1 MLSQTS
7 VTGAHHVHCAQTQA
21 THPATL
27 CLCRLPAQQSNH
39 GCPAAHCRE
48 LHTPTRPTRPS
59 SIAPRLCD
67 HGRACRPLLG
77 FATSGL
83 FRAARQP
90 PCPCRWRG
98 CSSSGTSRRSERC
111 GRTSPPAMAERPA
124 SFLSN
129 APWGWTGIAVHS
141 TPAAHA
147 QEDVRANDTD
157 AGPATAAAGPHWRA
171 AERARSRGTAARPP
185 SAQRARR
192 HADPVS
198 AAPSRPAHPPT
209 TRERPRGPA
218 PRWLRTA
225 VAAAATPE
233 AARPARVRPAL
244 LRSPV
249 LCVSQARGAHHCRR
263 PDALLRACGAGR
275 VRARGRRCRG
285 APSRSAGRHRRSCRP
300 RGSLPCTCARAC
312 RTAWSS
318 DAASRTW
325 RLSQLAGS
333 ISGANCSWGCRSSS
347 FSTHGSFDKRGA
359 R

>member
-1 MLSQTS
+1 MCT
-7 VTGAHHVHCAQTQA
+7 VPKHKPH
-21 THPATL
+21 
-27 CLCRLPAQQSNH
+27 
-39 GCPAAHCRE
+39 
-48 LHTPTRPTRPS
+48 TRPRFACVDSQPS
-59 SIAPRLCD
+59 SP
-67 HGRACRPLLG
+67 
-77 FATSGL
+77 TT
-83 FRAARQP
+83 AARQHTAESCTP
-90 PCPCRWRG
+90 PPDPRD
-98 CSSSGTSRRSERC
+98 
-111 GRTSPPAMAERPA
+111 
-124 SFLSN
+124 
-129 APWGWTGIAVHS
+129 
-141 TPAAHA
+141 PAASRPVSATTDARAGRCSALLRAAYLEQLVSLLALVDGVAVVHRA
-147 QEDVRANDTD
+147 RAEDLSAAEGRVHLPWRNARRLFSATHRGAGLALRCTAHPQHTRKRTCAPTTQD